1 MAIDHQPASEAL
13 HRAVLDCALDCIV
26 TIDGEGLIVEFN
38 PAAER
43 TFGYAEEE
51 VVGKAMVDVIVPE
64 HLRGSHRKGFARYL
78 RGGDPRILDRRV
90 EVEAV
95 RRDGTVFPVE
105 LAITRIQLAGPVLL
119 TGHIRDITERK
130 AAEAEL
136 KRSRA
141 RLVEAA
147 DAARRR
153 LERDLHD
160 GAQQRL
166 IALGLD
172 LQVVRSTLARDPA
185 AAGELL
191 EAAIGD
197 LGEAID
203 ELRELARG
211 IHPAILTERGLGPA
225 LAALAR
231 RSPIP
236 ASVEIVA
243 DERPPL
249 AVEAT
254 AYFVV
259 SEALTNAVKHSGAS
273 AVEIAVL
280 RTADVLIAAVADDG
294 VGGADPRSGSG
305 LGGLV
310 DRVAALGGNLVVH
323 SPPEGGTRVEALI
336 PCAS

>member
-1 MAIDHQPASEAL
+1 MRDALSRALRDDSLEVAFPLPGGGQVDAAGQTVRLTEAAGRAVTVLERDGAPIAALRYDATADPGLVREAAAAAGLALQNERLRAEAL
-13 HRAVLDCALDCIV
+13 ARLD
-26 TIDGEGLIVEFN
+26 
-38 PAAER
+38 
-43 TFGYAEEE
+43 E
-51 VVGKAMVDVIVPE
+51 V
-64 HLRGSHRKGFARYL
+64 R
-78 RGGDPRILDRRV
+78 
-90 EVEAV
+90 
-95 RRDGTVFPVE
+95 
-105 LAITRIQLAGPVLL
+105 Q
-119 TGHIRDITERK
+119 
-130 AAEAEL
+130 
-136 KRSRA
+136 SRA
-141 RLVEAA
+141 RILAA
-147 DAARRR
+147 SDAARRSV
-153 LERDLHD
+153 ERDLHD